1 MRSLLMKL
9 TTLKI
14 IYTNFWSHPARS
26 LGLVLLTAIA
36 SAALLTSVLF
46 SKSLDTGF
54 EQLSSRMGADLLIV
68 PSGTEANDQPVL
80 LRGDLSHRTLPRELL
95 EFTRNIP
102 GIRIASPQ
110 FYFTT
115 LSASCCDEKVNI
127 IGFDSKTDFTIKPWI
142 RKTYKKDFVLG
153 SVIAGSDISIDK
165 SGKIKFFD
173 QEFTVVGSLE
183 PLGNKLDQAIFADI
197 ETIEIFRKAAAS
209 KGYNFITESEP
220 SAILANLD
228 ENANFEQISQKLYEK
243 FDNLQIVPR
252 KNIFD
257 SVIATA
263 GSFKIAVWIISGF
276 FLFLVIAVIYIAF
289 SVSTNERKREF
300 ATLLIIGATR
310 KKLTNIV
317 LGESLIA
324 SGSGAI
330 AGTLFGTV
338 AIFSLRFLIQENLQI
353 PFSLPNAS
361 TILLTIVGA
370 LFIPTIAGIGA
381 SYHIAK
387 KVGKIDVYTALKE
400 DA

>member
-1 MRSLLMKL
+1 MKH

-14 IYTNFWSHPARS
+14 IYTNFWSHPVRS
-26 LGLVLLTAIA
+26 LGLVILTAIA
-36 SAALLTSVLF
+36 SATLLSSVIF

-68 PSGTEANDQPVL
+68 PFDSEAKDQSIL
-80 LRGDLSHRTLPRELL
+80 LQGDLSNHTLPREVLD
-95 EFTRNIP
+95 FTRKLP
-102 GIRIASPQ
+102 GVKIASPQ

-115 LSASCCDEKVNI
+115 LSASCCDKKVNI

-142 RKTYKKDFVLG
+142 RKTYKSEFKPG
-153 SVIAGSDISIDK
+153 YVIAGSDIDIEK
-165 SGKIKFFD
+165 GGIIKFFD
-173 QEFTVVGSLE
+173 KEFTVVGTLE

-197 ETIEIFRKAAAS
+197 ETIELLREAAAS
-209 KGYNFITESEP
+209 KGYNFIPEEKP
-220 SAILANLD
+220 SAILVNL
-228 ENANFEQISQKLYEK
+228 ENGADFEKISQSLYEQ
-243 FDNLQIVPR
+243 FNDLQVIPR
-252 KNIFD
+252 KNMFD

-263 GSFKIAVWIISGF
+263 GSFKIAVWIISG
-276 FLFLVIAVIYIAF
+276 LFLLIVIAVVYIAF

-330 AGTLFGTV
+330 AGTLIGAV
-338 AIFSLRFLIQENLQI
+338 AIISFRFLIQENLQI

-361 TILLTIVGA
+361 TILLTIIAA
-370 LFIPTIAGIGA
+370 LFVPAFAGIGA
-381 SYHIAK
+381 AHHIAK